1 MDNPNTTQEQRILDH
16 LMDVGSISG
25 IEAQSM
31 YKVRSLTRRITSLRR
46 AGYDIYSEWKVDH
59 TGQRYVRYWLRSKAK
74 KVAA

>member
-16 LMDVGSISG
+16 LLDVGSISG

-46 AGYDIYSEWKVDH
+46 EGWDILSEWKVDH
-59 TGQRYVRYWLRSKAK
+59 TGQRYVRYWLRSKTRR
-74 KVAA
+74 AAA